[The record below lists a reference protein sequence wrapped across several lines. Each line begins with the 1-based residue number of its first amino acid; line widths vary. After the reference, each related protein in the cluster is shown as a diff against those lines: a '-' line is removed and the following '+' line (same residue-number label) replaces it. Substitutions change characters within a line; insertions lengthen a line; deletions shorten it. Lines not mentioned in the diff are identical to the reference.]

1 MSISLPDA
9 RQLSDEVLQELRLR
23 ALRGCELGY
32 TEIEVA
38 ELLGLSRETISRWW
52 TAYAEDGVQALP
64 GERTGRP
71 VGSGR
76 TLNDGQAA
84 WLRTILNEKSPEE
97 VGIASPLWT
106 RRAVADLIRKL
117 YGIDMPVRTVGEYLR
132 RWGYTA
138 KVPRRHAK
146 NQDPEEV
153 RKWLE
158 ETYPA
163 IEQRA
168 AREGAEIHWCDET
181 GAAAD
186 QQPRRGYA
194 REGQPARID
203 VPDPHIRMNLIST
216 ISNEGS
222 VHFMTYKETMTAALF
237 ITFLERLLGET
248 TRKVFL
254 IVDRLKAHEA
264 KKVEAW
270 TADHRDR
277 IELFFLPRY
286 APERNPD
293 EYLNNDLKGGINA
306 TGLPDGN
313 EELRSRILGF
323 MIKLLHLPQHIR
335 SDFQHPCVQYASGI

>member
-9 RQLSDEVLQELRLR
+9 RQLSDEVLQALRLR

-32 TEIEVA
+32 TEAEVA
-38 ELLGLSRETISRWW
+38 ELLGLSRETVSRWW
-52 TAYAEDGVQALP
+52 TAYAEDGVEALP

-84 WLRTILNEKSPEE
+84 WLRTILNEKSPEDL
-97 VGIASPLWT
+97 GIASPLWT
-106 RRAVADLIRKL
+106 RRAVADLIRKE

-146 NQDPEEV
+146 DQDPEEV
-153 RKWLE
+153 RRWLE
-158 ETYPA
+158 KVYPG

-168 AREGAEIHWCDET
+168 ARESAEIHWCDET

-194 REGQPARID
+194 REGQPAPIE
-203 VPDPHIRMNLIST
+203 VPDSHIRMNMVST
-216 ISNEGS
+216 ISNDGS
-222 VHFMTYKETMTAALF
+222 VHFMTFKETMTAALF

-254 IVDRLKAHEA
+254 IVDRLKAHDANQVQTWIGE
-264 KKVEAW
+264 
-270 TADHRDR
+270 HRDR

-306 TGLPDGN
+306 TGLAGTQ
-313 EELRSRILGF
+313 EELRAKIEGF
-323 MIKLLHLPQHIR
+323 MIKLLHLPQHVR
-335 SDFQHPCVQYASGI
+335 NYFQHPCVRYAAAV